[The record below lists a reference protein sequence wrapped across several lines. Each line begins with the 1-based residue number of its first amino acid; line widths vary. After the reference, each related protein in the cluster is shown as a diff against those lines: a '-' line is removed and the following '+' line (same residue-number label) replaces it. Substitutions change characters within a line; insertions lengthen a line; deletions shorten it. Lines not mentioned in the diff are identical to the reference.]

1 MAELARRAGL
11 RTLWDLSLVGSNPT
25 LGILKFMEI
34 NPFIFRAYDIRGVFG
49 KDLTKEVFQKIGF
62 VIGKKGEKVLV
73 GQDIRTH
80 GKILS
85 QGLISGL
92 QKQKSKVFYCGK
104 CSFGLCLF
112 SGQKIKADK
121 ILFITASHLSSEW
134 NGLKPFHGDGEPF
147 SSKEIERIKNKVL
160 KIWVRKIEFKK
171 PKPKTINLKR
181 EYILDLLKKF
191 PLVRKAN
198 LKIVADYGN
207 GSVGLVGPKTFEAF
221 GLKTINLFFEPN
233 SNFPNR
239 LPEPNFEATKI
250 LREKVIK
257 EKADFG
263 VAFDGDGDR
272 GIIIDDKGRYLSG
285 NQVGIILGKF
295 LLKEEKR
302 KKIVKTVA
310 CSMAVEDELG
320 ALGAKIIESP
330 VGHNFVISN
339 CKKEK
344 AILGIEESSHIVMP
358 KYYLFD
364 DAILIPLKIAE
375 ILVKTG
381 KKLSEIVDG
390 IKIYPFEEIVFDCP
404 DEKKFLVVDKL
415 KEAFLEKYSN
425 ISFLDGIKVNFDSGW
440 VLIRASNT
448 SPKIRLYVEA
458 KTKEK
463 LEKIKKEFSENL
475 SLWIQQLS

>member
-1 MAELARRAGL
+1 MK
-11 RTLWDLSLVGSNPT
+11 T
-25 LGILKFMEI
+25 
-34 NPFIFRAYDIRGVFG
+34 NPFIFRAYDIRGIFG

-62 VIGKKGEKVLV
+62 AIGKKGEKVLV
-73 GQDIRTH
+73 GHDIRSH

-104 CSFGLCLF
+104 SSFGLCLF

-121 ILFITASHLSSEW
+121 ILFITASHLPSEW
-134 NGLKPFHGDGEPF
+134 NGLKPFHQDGEPF
-147 SSKEIERIKNKVL
+147 SSKEIEKIKNKVL
-160 KIWVRKIEFKK
+160 KIEEKEIEFKK
-171 PKPKTINLKR
+171 PKPKIINLKK

-191 PLVRKAN
+191 PLLKKAN

-207 GSVGLVGPKTFEAF
+207 GSVSLVGPKIFKAF
-221 GLKTINLFFEPN
+221 GLKTINLFSEPDP
-233 SNFPNR
+233 NFPNR
-239 LPEPNFEATKI
+239 SPEPTFEATKI
-250 LREKVIK
+250 LRERVIK

-272 GIIIDDKGRYLSG
+272 GVIIDDKGRYLSG
-285 NQVGIILGKF
+285 NQIGIILGKF

-310 CSMAVEDELG
+310 CSMAIKEELEP
-320 ALGAKIIESP
+320 LGAKIIESP
-330 VGHNFVISN
+330 VGHNFVISM

-381 KKLSEIVDG
+381 KKLSKIVDE

-415 KEAFLEKYSN
+415 KETFLKKHLN
-425 ISFLDGIKVNFDSGW
+425 ISFLDGIKVNFDFGW
-440 VLIRASNT
+440 ALIRASNT

-458 KTKEK
+458 KTKED
-463 LEKIKKEFSENL
+463 LEKIKNEFTNNL
-475 SLWIQQLS
+475 LSCIQQLS